1 MYVDVQ
7 MWRKISD
14 RLKEYPSRLKVAR
27 TLVELGF
34 SVKDGKIFCGEVEQS
49 ELKIARAIG
58 VDRRTVKETAESIES
73 DPLLQSVFKGL
84 KPAGPFLPDVAKHL
98 GYRVIEIYAD
108 THGVGIVA
116 GVTALISKEGISIRQ
131 AVADDPDLT
140 PEPKLTLVV
149 EKEPSG
155 EAFQEMLKIPGVR
168 KFATY

>member
-49 ELKIARAIG
+49 ELKIARAVG

-108 THGVGIVA
+108 THGIGIVA

-155 EAFQEMLKIPGVR
+155 DAFQQMLKIPGVR

>member
-49 ELKIARAIG
+49 ELKIARAVG

-84 KPAGPFLPDVAKHL
+84 RPAGPFLPDVAKHL

-116 GVTALISKEGISIRQ
+116 GVTALISREGISIRQ

>member
-49 ELKIARAIG
+49 ELKIARAVG

-84 KPAGPFLPDVAKHL
+84 RPAGPFLPDVAKHL

-116 GVTALISKEGISIRQ
+116 GVTALISREGISIRQ

-155 EAFQEMLKIPGVR
+155 DAFQEMLKIPGVK

>member
-1 MYVDVQ
+1 

-49 ELKIARAIG
+49 ELKIARAVG

-84 KPAGPFLPDVAKHL
+84 RPAGPFLPDVAKHL

-116 GVTALISKEGISIRQ
+116 GVTALISREGISIRQ